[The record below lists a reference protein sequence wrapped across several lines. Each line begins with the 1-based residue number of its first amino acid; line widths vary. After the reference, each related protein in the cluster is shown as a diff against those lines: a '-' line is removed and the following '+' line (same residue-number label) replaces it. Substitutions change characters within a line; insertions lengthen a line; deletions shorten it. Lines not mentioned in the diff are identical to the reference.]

1 MSNRRAT
8 VAFVVL
14 MLLAG
19 FAFGTAVSR
28 LVSRPLLPV
37 ETSPANSAPLVPGQ

>member
-1 MSNRRAT
+1 MSVPRAN

-19 FAFGTAVSR
+19 FAFGMAVSR
-28 LVSRPLLPV
+28 LVSRPLLP
-37 ETSPANSAPLVPGQ
+37 EDTPPASASTAADR